1 MKKVLSILLVEDNM
15 IEIMKIRRTITLL
28 DLHHKVIEAK
38 NAEKALSLLES
49 KGSYTSIGTYSISEM
64 LQLLHNLE
72 LQTGISKDNLLLI
85 YGEYFFNVIKTNY
98 TDLLS
103 SFKDPIEM
111 LASIENHIHVEVKK
125 IYNDAELP
133 TFIVEQKTENSLIM
147 IYKSSRS
154 MHHFGLGLMNKT
166 FEHFNSKAT
175 IILDKIKNDGS
186 EVKFIIKKLN
196 ESS

>member
-1 MKKVLSILLVEDNM
+1 MKGIVFTEF
-15 IEIMKIRRTITLL
+15 L
-28 DLHHKVIEAK
+28 DLIENK
-38 NAEKALSLLES
+38 FGLEMVDKIISQSKLES
-49 KGSYTSIGTYSISEM
+49 KGSYTSIGTYSFSEM

-133 TFIVEQKTENSLIM
+133 TFIVEKKTENSLI
-147 IYKSSRS
+147 
-154 MHHFGLGLMNKT
+154 MNKT